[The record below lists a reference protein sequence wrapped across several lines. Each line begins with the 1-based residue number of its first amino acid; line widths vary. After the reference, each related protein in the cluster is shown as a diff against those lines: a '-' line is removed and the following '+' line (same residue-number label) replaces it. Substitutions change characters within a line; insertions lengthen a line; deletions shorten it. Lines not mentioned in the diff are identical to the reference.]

1 LKNSKIITMR
11 ENIMNLSRLKAVGL
25 FAALIFVSS
34 VSVGQADGLQEVIA
48 DFQPLDGVVVQKSGS
63 DFLIDLDAAKGVH
76 VGDLFSVMRPGEK
89 IVQPLTRE
97 VIGTLDEVK
106 AVLKVTRVKTGYS
119 QATVITADA
128 PIQPGN
134 PLRRYVGIPARFWDY
149 AGTGEIV
156 SARLKNAL
164 PDLEWV
170 SYTLAQQKKPA
181 SPGPL
186 AGLQGLVF
194 VWDAEGLSV
203 RDSTFEIIHF
213 YPHRQLTPAV
223 SGSSAVTPPETPGI
237 VQIVENAAP
246 VAGIV
251 AVPSASRDELVYG
264 PEMRGR
270 AAGVA
275 VGDFDGDGKNEV
287 ATALDSRVALG
298 RFVDGRYQEEGS
310 LEVGDDYRILTL
322 DCADLDK
329 DGRAELYMTA
339 VEKKIA
345 QEVDRV
351 ASLVAE
357 EIDGRLQVVQR
368 DIPYLLGTV
377 DVPGEG
383 RLLLGQRSGENGRSY
398 SGNLYRFERQGNRI
412 EKGGEF
418 SRPTDKV
425 SVHGLTLTTDQAKRP
440 LFVFLDINERL
451 NVYTAGGDKVWASS
465 DVVGGS
471 ESYIKQVDPSP
482 REIEALV
489 AFLKAPLGQTAA
501 GLVLVPEN
509 EGASRIFKSREYTKS
524 SLKAYGWD
532 GRSLREVWHT
542 DTQGGALADFS
553 VADVDNDGKDEVTLA
568 MIFSHGSITNPEESR
583 SALVV
588 YELP

>member
-1 LKNSKIITMR
+1 M
-11 ENIMNLSRLKAVGL
+11 SRSRFKAVGL

-34 VSVGQADGLQEVIA
+34 VSVGKADGLQEVIA
-48 DFQPLDGVVVQKSGS
+48 DFQPLDGVVVQQQGS
-63 DFLIDLDAAKGVH
+63 DYLIDLDAAKGVH
-76 VGDLFSVMRPGEK
+76 VGDLFSVMGPGEK

-106 AVLKVTRVKTGYS
+106 AVLKVTRIKTGYS
-119 QATVITADA
+119 RATVVTGDA
-128 PIQPGN
+128 AIQPGN
-134 PLRRYVGIPARFWDY
+134 PLRRYAGIPARFWDY

-156 SARLKNAL
+156 SARLKTAL

-223 SGSSAVTPPETPGI
+223 SGSSAETPGI
-237 VQIVENAAP
+237 VQTVENAAP

-251 AVPSASRDELVYG
+251 AAPSAARDGIVYG

-275 VGDFDGDGKNEV
+275 VGDFDGDGKNAV
-287 ATALDSRVALG
+287 ATALGSRVVLG
-298 RFVDGRYQEEGS
+298 RFVDGLYQEEGS
-310 LEVGDDYRILTL
+310 LEVGNDYRILTL

-345 QEVDRV
+345 QEIDRV

-383 RLLLGQRSGENGRSY
+383 RLLLGQRSGENGRAYGGS
-398 SGNLYRFERQGNRI
+398 LFRFERQGNRI

-440 LFVFLDINERL
+440 LFVFLDINERM
-451 NVYTAGGDKVWASS
+451 NVYTAAGDKVWASS

-489 AFLKAPLGQTAA
+489 AFLKAPLAQTAA
-501 GLVLVPEN
+501 GLILVPVN

-542 DTQGGALADFS
+542 DSQGGALADFT